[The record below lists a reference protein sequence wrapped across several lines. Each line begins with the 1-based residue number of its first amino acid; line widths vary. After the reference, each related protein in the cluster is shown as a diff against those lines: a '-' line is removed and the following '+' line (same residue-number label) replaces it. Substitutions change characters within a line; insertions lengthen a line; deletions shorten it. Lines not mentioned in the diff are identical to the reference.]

1 MFFKESMSSLPLNN
15 EVLLR
20 HCPLLCFHFLAQA
33 YFLRL
38 ALITTVAVGGGG
50 RCGED
55 GAGVGGQGA
64 GKAVNPEEE
73 EL

>member
-1 MFFKESMSSLPLNN
+1 MSSLPLNN

-38 ALITTVAVGGGG
+38 ASITTVAVGGGG
-50 RCGED
+50 
-55 GAGVGGQGA
+55 GVGKRGLEWA
-64 GKAVNPEEE
+64 GRG
-73 EL
+73 LGRQ